1 MLLIALSYG
10 VLKTC
15 ADALLAVE
23 SSGEGRSA
31 IYAASSLISSILGIV
46 FIKVTSMLYA
56 HHAGFL
62 IIMCALLLSA
72 VLILSIAAK
81 GGRKNGVL

>member
-1 MLLIALSYG
+1 
-10 VLKTC
+10 
-15 ADALLAVE
+15 
-23 SSGEGRSA
+23 
-31 IYAASSLISSILGIV
+31 
-46 FIKVTSMLYA
+46 MLYA

-72 VLILSIAAK
+72 VLILSITAK